1 MSLQI
6 EAQKQSFEK
15 NEFEDYQEDIDL
27 EIEQPEIKEL
37 TEEERLDLIEQSMQE
52 LIMIMMGGE

>member
-1 MSLQI
+1 M
-6 EAQKQSFEK
+6 K

>member
-1 MSLQI
+1 M
-6 EAQKQSFEK
+6 K

-37 TEEERLDLIEQSMQE
+37 TEKERLDLIEQSMQE